1 MLFTRCPHC
10 RTTFRITT
18 EALEKAGGR
27 VRCGRCAGIFDARQA
42 LHEGESETETQ
53 PVPPETAGTPRQP
66 PPETADTGGTT
77 ADRAAAAEPQPAAH
91 GAGTQAHQAPQAAP
105 DTADAA
111 APARAQ
117 TAETTA
123 AVRDDD
129 AVSDTVV
136 DSVLE
141 DEQRAPDEPS
151 PPLLWSEAL
160 EGVPSTRHS
169 ALWAGAC
176 VLASLVLLGQA
187 VHHFRGQLAAQP
199 IVGSWLTRAYE
210 WAGID
215 LVPNWDVHQYR
226 VLDWVATAEP
236 KASGQGNLVIS
247 ARIRNTG
254 PASQPYPDIRLQL
267 KNRWEDVVGSRTFE
281 PAEYMARA
289 PDGRMMAAGAT
300 EKAQLTVVD
309 PGPDAYGFELDVCVE
324 ADGGRLHCAG
334 DDVFKQ
340 P

>member
-10 RTTFRITT
+10 HTTFRITT
-18 EALEKAGGR
+18 EALEKASGQ
-27 VRCGRCAGIFDARQA
+27 VRCGRCAGIFDARES
-42 LHEGESETETQ
+42 LHETGSDAE
-53 PVPPETAGTPRQP
+53 PVAAKAAGAPSPPQP
-66 PPETADTGGTT
+66 P
-77 ADRAAAAEPQPAAH
+77 AAAEPQPAVH
-91 GAGTQAHQAPQAAP
+91 GAGAEGAPQAAP
-105 DTADAA
+105 EETDGATPADGEAA
-111 APARAQ
+111 N
-117 TAETTA
+117 A
-123 AVRDDD
+123 AVEAHGDEGP
-129 AVSDTVV
+129 VSDTVV

-141 DEQRAPDEPS
+141 DEQRTPDAPS
-151 PPLLWSEAL
+151 PPLLWPEAL
-160 EGVPSTRHS
+160 EDAPSARHS

-176 VLASLVLLGQA
+176 VLAVLVLLAQV
-187 VHHFRGQLAAQP
+187 VHHFRGELAAEP
-199 IVGSWLTRAYE
+199 GVGSVLKRAYA

-215 LVPNWDVHQYR
+215 LVPQWDVHQYR

-247 ARIRNTG
+247 ARIRNAG

-281 PAEYMARA
+281 PAEYMERP

-300 EKAQLTVVD
+300 ENAQLTVVD

-324 ADGGRLHCAG
+324 AEGGRLRCAG